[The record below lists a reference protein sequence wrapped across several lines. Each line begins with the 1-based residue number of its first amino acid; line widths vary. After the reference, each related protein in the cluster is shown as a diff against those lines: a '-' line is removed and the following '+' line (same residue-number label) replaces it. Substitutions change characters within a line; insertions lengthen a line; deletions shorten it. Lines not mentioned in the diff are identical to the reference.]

1 MGVMANRILVVV
13 VPKASRNRVEKLT
26 DGSYKV
32 WVTVAPDKG
41 KANAAVAKLLAGHFD
56 MPVSR
61 VTLLAGETS
70 RKKVFGLRRTA

>member
-1 MGVMANRILVVV
+1 MGMMENKILVSVI
-13 VPKASRNRVEKLT
+13 PKASRNRVEKLA

-41 KANAAVAKLLAGHFD
+41 KASEAVRKLLAGYLD
-56 MPVSR
+56 LPISQ